1 MNFSVMIW
9 PHSGE
14 TIEPVVELARIV
26 EDLGFDTV
34 YVGDSQMIWND
45 VWICLACCAMGTKR
59 VKLGTGV
66 TNVLT
71 RHPTVTANSITSLN
85 ILSKGRAVLGVG
97 AGDSAVRTAGL
108 SPAKMGELFESLQF
122 IRALLS
128 GKEVELPR
136 SAQVMQ
142 KTWGRET
149 KLRLVGA
156 ERWGRGIPLEV
167 AVMTP
172 DAVEKMAEIADGII
186 VDGHMGGNTEGATA
200 AVAAVARGAQRA
212 GRHPSS
218 IRLISAIDT
227 AVDNDRRHAL
237 DRVRATAARNIARKR
252 WLPRTLGVDHA
263 DVVRQV
269 TESYRFYQ
277 HLDLSAEHRRLI
289 PDEVAIKV
297 TLAGTPDDCIA
308 KVRDLDRAGV
318 TDIAL
323 LITAQDKEGSRRTL
337 ERFARE
343 VIPHV

>member
-14 TIEPVVELARIV
+14 TIAPVVQLARV
-26 EDLGFDTV
+26 AEDLGFATV

-45 VWICLACCAMGTKR
+45 VWICLACCALGTKR
-59 VKLGTGV
+59 VRLGPGV

-71 RHPTVTANSITSLN
+71 RHPTVTSNAITSLN
-85 ILSKGRAVLGVG
+85 IVSDGRAVLGVG

-108 SPAKMGELFESLQF
+108 SPAKMDILFDNLQF
-122 IRALLS
+122 IKALLS

-136 SAQVMQ
+136 SAQITR

-156 ERWGRGIPLEV
+156 ERWGREIPLEV

-172 DAVEKMAEIADGII
+172 EAVEKMAEIADGII
-186 VDGHMGGNTEGATA
+186 VDGHMGGNAEGIAVS
-200 AVAAVARGAQRA
+200 VAALTRGARRA
-212 GRHPSS
+212 GRDPST

-227 AVDNDRRHAL
+227 AVDDDRGRAF
-237 DRVRATAARNIARKR
+237 DRVRATAARNIARMR
-252 WLPRTLGVDHA
+252 WLPKTIGVEHA

-269 TESYRFYQ
+269 TDAYRFYQ
-277 HLDLSAEHRRLI
+277 HLDQSAEHRRLI
-289 PDEVAIKV
+289 PDEVANKV
-297 TLAGTPDDCIA
+297 TIAGTSDDCV
-308 KVRDLDRAGV
+308 VRVRELGQAGI

-323 LITAQDKEGSRRTL
+323 LVTAQDKDGSRRTL

-343 VIPHV
+343 VIPRI